1 MFQNEKYLEKI
12 DRYYETI
19 QFICDKNLCK
29 EEMTDA
35 DICAAHHICN
45 MALKLKKCTDE
56 PLIDAFSQIS
66 VFSLVE
72 IEKLLY
78 EMQKIALEKI
88 SLLEKERKIGNVF
101 INHRGNPQIFLK

>member
-19 QFICDKNLCK
+19 QFICDKKLCK

-35 DICAAHHICN
+35 DICAARHICT
-45 MALKLKKCTDE
+45 MALKLKKSTDE
-56 PLIDAFSQIS
+56 VLID
-66 VFSLVE
+66 VFPRINVLSLVE
-72 IEKLLY
+72 TEKLLY

-88 SLLEKERKIGNVF
+88 SLLEKEQKIQNIF
-101 INHRGNPQIFLK
+101 INYRGNPQTILK